1 MQNKKGQ
8 ISPVNIVDDF
18 LDYFD
23 GYDPNTDVSHLDLVI
38 QGNQF
43 TLVRRDEHFLL
54 GVCAELPQGCTV
66 RHLLDAVGKGKSD
79 AVAAVKAV
87 QKMQAARRSL
97 QAKLKIKAMDH
108 LANIT
113 EEILSTSAPERQWSL
128 PDTKEVDFQH
138 WKSLDPVKE
147 MCGRLGL
154 DLNGCQTWSGF
165 TEYVVEANRASG
177 RTWVGKVREEEGS
190 MSSGERPVLWAMLH
204 AADFSWL
211 ADELSDGRFLR
222 KVEDTDGEYRR
233 AVALALLRED

>member
-1 MQNKKGQ
+1 MKNRKDQ
-8 ISPVNIVDDF
+8 ISPVKIVDDF
-18 LDYFD
+18 LDYFAA
-23 GYDPNTDVSHLDLVI
+23 YKRNTHVSHLNFAIESNRV
-38 QGNQF
+38 
-43 TLVRRDEHFLL
+43 TLVRRDEPLPL
-54 GVCAELPQGCTV
+54 GVCAELPQGCKMG
-66 RHLLDAVGKGKSD
+66 HLLTAVGNGKSD

-97 QAKLKIKAMDH
+97 QAKLKIEAMDH

-113 EEILSTSAPERQWSL
+113 ENLLSTSAPERQWSL
-128 PDTKEVDFQH
+128 PETKEVDFGH

-165 TEYVVEANRASG
+165 TEYVVETNRASG

-190 MSSGERPVLWAMLH
+190 MSLGERPVLWAMLH

-222 KVEDTDGEYRR
+222 KVEDTHGDHRR